1 MENIFLIFR
10 CGRVGRVGSH
20 KDCKVIN
27 FVSNYLE
34 IEVVKKIERAFRRG
48 RPIPIFNITN
58 DKMKDDPEPLISSND
73 FQNDVIQNID
83 EENSIP
89 Y

>member
-1 MENIFLIFR
+1 MWIFR
-10 CGRVGRVGSH
+10 CGRVGRVNSH

-27 FVSNYLE
+27 FISDYLE
-34 IEVVKKIERAFRRG
+34 IQIAQKIERAFRRG
-48 RPIPIFNITN
+48 RPIPIFNIMMDN
-58 DKMKDDPEPLISSND
+58 VKEDVEPLISSND
-73 FQNDVIQNID
+73 ILQNDIIENID